1 MKPTVTTLD
10 TPAVETLDVEIVE
23 RKGLGHPDSICDAI
37 TEQFSLA
44 LCRFYL
50 DRFGL
55 VLHHNV
61 DKALLWGGSAK
72 PAFGGG
78 EVVQPFEFFVAGRAT
93 SEFRGVKVP
102 VKALFHETAT
112 GWLRQHMHALDP
124 AGDVVFHTLTRSG
137 SPDLVD
143 LFLRQRA
150 EGQALANDTSV
161 GVGYAP
167 LSELETVVLRVEQH
181 LNSPS
186 VKAANPEIGEDI
198 KIMGVRK
205 AGVIHLTIG
214 CAFVDRFLAGM
225 NEYREAKD
233 RVASIARQIA
243 GDFTEREVVV
253 IVNAAD
259 DMTSGSVFLTVT
271 GTSAEAGDDGEAGR
285 GNRANGLIT
294 PYRPMNMESI
304 AGKNPITH
312 VGKLYNIVAGL
323 IAHALVEEIP
333 DVIEAQCFLVS
344 EIGKP
349 IKEPQA
355 VDIKLRLSDPSRLTE
370 IRKRAQE
377 IAAEQISRIDQIWS
391 QSLTGEI
398 GFDRWPLKMSHTQ
411 TPLNATC
418 VSDRPHSN
426 H

>member
-10 TPAVETLDVEIVE
+10 TPDVETLDVEIVE

-37 TEQFSLA
+37 AEQFSLS

-61 DKALLWGGSAK
+61 DKALLWGGCAS

-78 EVVQPFEFFVAGRAT
+78 EVKQPFEFFVAGRAT
-93 SEFRGVKVP
+93 SEFKGIKVP
-102 VKALFHETAT
+102 VEELFHEAAT
-112 GWLRQHMHALDP
+112 TWLRQHMHALDP
-124 AGDVVFHTLTRSG
+124 KTNAVFHTLTRPG

-143 LFLRQRA
+143 LFQRQLTRGA
-150 EGQALANDTSV
+150 ALANDTSV

-167 LSELETVVLRVEQH
+167 LSELELVVLRVEQH
-181 LNSPS
+181 LNSPP
-186 VKAANPEIGEDI
+186 VKEAHPEIGEDI

-205 AGVIHLTIG
+205 AGIIHLTIG

-225 NEYREAKD
+225 HEYCAAKT
-233 RVASIARQIA
+233 RIAVMARQIA
-243 GDFTEREVVV
+243 GQVTDREVVV
-253 IVNAAD
+253 NVNAAD
-259 DMTSGSVFLTVT
+259 DVTAGTVFLTVT

-294 PYRPMNMESI
+294 PYRPMTMESI

-312 VGKLYNIVAGL
+312 VGKLYNLVAGL
-323 IAHALVEEIP
+323 IAQALVTEIP

-344 EIGKP
+344 EIGRP

-355 VDIKLRLSDPSRLTE
+355 TDIKVRLRDPSRLPDT
-370 IRKRAQE
+370 RHHVQE
-377 IAAEQISRIDQIWS
+377 IAADQISRLEQIWS
-391 QSLTGEI
+391 RMLNGEI
-398 GFDRWPLKMSHTQ
+398 GFNRWPLT
-411 TPLNATC
+411 
-418 VSDRPHSN
+418 
-426 H
+426 